1 MRAVGFTRVRVSKRG
16 RPSYA
21 TANGV
26 AHQVVPS
33 EWWSAGERRSTPPSF
48 RLDLDEAEKQMDPRD
63 RGERMDDAE
72 AKLMRTFLPVD
83 WDPARWKDTGL
94 PEWIETF
101 MQSGVII
108 EPVVEPP
115 MADHPFYHW
124 ESDTHLLMAIQEA
137 DRHLS
142 IGALKYIPD
151 DLVRHVSENA
161 IVHPWVVVK
170 QGAKW
175 RLCHDYSIGT
185 NRYVGAAPFVLPSP
199 WDVRSCVR
207 PGSFFAKY
215 DIRDGFFHVPIHP
228 DSWKRLVVRHPG
240 TGRLMWAPRLPFGYV
255 ASPFMFCALTEA
267 IANKLRKKAAGLG
280 IHFFVFVDD
289 FLVVGDTEE
298 LTMQGC
304 AMLEA
309 ELEDR
314 GISWAPHKH
323 RGPARCMEFLGLLL
337 ANLKDQQGISLTRKR
352 RDGLLSLIGEWER
365 WRATVGR
372 PGRRSKAAPRELAS
386 LLGKLVFASQVVWN
400 GRPFMQA
407 MLSSFAGHTVDW
419 VRGEVSF
426 KGGERKQ
433 GIELTDGFWE
443 DLRWWK
449 VHLQERYSVPWKTD
463 ELAVA
468 AITGTDASGWGTGQ
482 LAWVDGQRLESQLEF
497 THAERRRPI
506 NWRELLGIVR
516 IVEQFGSLLTGRA
529 VLIETDNMAAKGS
542 AAKRSSKAEDMQ
554 ELVRRLVS
562 ACELHHIRL
571 RLTHTPGEKLDRPDQ
586 TSRGDLVEEPRQ
598 RLTSAWFQRIER
610 AFGSFSSFLG
620 PERHHGVGAG
630 GGGAHDSEA
639 EHMWLHPTFATVGS
653 ALRLM
658 HERAA
663 ASARKGGGFRAM
675 ALIPDEAAAGWSSL
689 LKHSALVARL
699 AARSDTH
706 EQYRAGAWRPAAARR
721 DMRLIIYPRV
731 AGGVGPT
738 LPVMMAAEARWQSML
753 PPPLDG
759 EARPAGYEASADGE
773 HFVRTMFPGSF
784 VYIPGEGGARG
795 RSFRVAE
802 PMDVGELAGGEPEL
816 ELQPLLKNPTKKADD
831 GDTYD
836 LEKSI
841 KSLAFEPSN
850 VWVVDHLMTEVNPVE
865 LMRRRSGESGA
876 RCEARAAELTFRRY
890 RFDWRIAQREIVA
903 AKAALQADD
912 AWVLLDERMADV
924 NLYEPPAGTES
935 VASGGTSSRAPGG
948 EEDEVVADDREVLM
962 PERAPAVEERDELA
976 SVLEGLRLEATAAEA
991 AKSAGAPK
999 VAAAAEPMLQSAIA
1013 AGRVEPVTPRSTR
1026 TKVYAGMPCGGCG
1039 EAIRTGGFFLFG
1051 GVVHAR
1057 QACKQKFA
1065 RKIERAELFAKG
1077 RAVGAVPLSEQRESA
1092 VEAGVGAS
1100 LGAEASGGLLRPD
1113 RPIGRDR
1120 SIDRAGPSS
1129 MADNA
1134 QGGGEWRRVQAD
1146 ASLSAARKLSIRR
1159 CVDGECT
1166 AKCMYLKT
1174 PCTHCTRG
1182 LHVAECGQFGT
1193 ARAAV
1198 GRFKCFHCRAEE
1210 MAPCREPTEA
1220 RLSSAMD
1227 TMIIQLELGS
1237 EASAAA
1243 TADFNKLEQDFVIE
1257 KGLEG
1262 DEFLLPRHIK
1272 ETFLAFLTWCYRE
1285 AGRARS
1291 MKALWRHLGG
1301 VFQTWGL
1308 TDLTADWDVRRHQKK
1323 LDSQWSLDP
1332 DPTTSATERM
1342 AETLIM
1348 DVIPADRDG
1357 SELLMR
1363 RDQLQCIFE
1372 AYGGARVGESADGG
1386 QGHGFLCENL
1396 TWIEDKETGEGFMD
1410 LVVATSKTGHMRYTG
1425 VTRYPTKS
1433 NQIDVK
1439 EILFRYWWAMGADEL
1454 ATTKVG
1460 KLSVTKADRSV
1471 VRVSLL
1477 GMNAENDV
1485 GRLINVLHE
1494 SGSKSVDTYLKST
1507 CEYAKARAKAVGKA
1521 SMSKKFVNVAVGT
1534 KSSSELKELMSFLKA
1549 RGYGS
1554 DRVHLISAPVVC
1566 ATTGGARARPTLMPL
1581 SSSSLTGGVMKRWL
1595 IEAARSANGDVNDPD
1610 PDMNIQVCDIDKAK
1624 WGTHSLR
1631 RLADKRVKLK
1641 CEELNL
1647 PPSVV
1652 DAMLGWKE
1660 AARAHDMQ
1668 DHYDEKSLLQ
1678 RMERSG
1684 ITRVAGG

>member
-1 MRAVGFTRVRVSKRG
+1 MTR
-16 RPSYA
+16 
-21 TANGV
+21 
-26 AHQVVPS
+26 
-33 EWWSAGERRSTPPSF
+33 
-48 RLDLDEAEKQMDPRD
+48 
-63 RGERMDDAE
+63 
-72 AKLMRTFLPVD
+72 
-83 WDPARWKDTGL
+83 
-94 PEWIETF
+94 
-101 MQSGVII
+101 
-108 EPVVEPP
+108 
-115 MADHPFYHW
+115 
-124 ESDTHLLMAIQEA
+124 
-137 DRHLS
+137 
-142 IGALKYIPD
+142 
-151 DLVRHVSENA
+151 
-161 IVHPWVVVK
+161 
-170 QGAKW
+170 
-175 RLCHDYSIGT
+175 
-185 NRYVGAAPFVLPSP
+185 
-199 WDVRSCVR
+199 
-207 PGSFFAKY
+207 
-215 DIRDGFFHVPIHP
+215 
-228 DSWKRLVVRHPG
+228 
-240 TGRLMWAPRLPFGYV
+240 
-255 ASPFMFCALTEA
+255 
-267 IANKLRKKAAGLG
+267 
-280 IHFFVFVDD
+280 
-289 FLVVGDTEE
+289 
-298 LTMQGC
+298 QGC

-309 ELEDR
+309 ELDER

-337 ANLKDQQGISLTRKR
+337 ANLENQQGISLTRKR
-352 RDGLLSLIGEWER
+352 RNGLLSLIDEWER
-365 WRATVGR
+365 WRAKAGR

-426 KGGERKQ
+426 KGGERRQ

-516 IVEQFGSLLTGRA
+516 IVEQFGSLLKGRA
-529 VLIETDNMAAKGS
+529 VLTETDNMAAKGS
-542 AAKRSSKAEDMQ
+542 AAKRSSKTEDMQ
-554 ELVRRLVS
+554 ELVRRLVA
-562 ACELHHIRL
+562 ACELHQIRL
-571 RLTHTPGEKLDRPDQ
+571 RLTHTPGAKLDRPDQ

-598 RLTSAWFQRIER
+598 RLTSAWLQRIER

-620 PERHHGVGAG
+620 PERHHGGGAG
-630 GGGAHDSEA
+630 GGGAPQA
-639 EHMWLHPTFATVGS
+639 EVEHLWMHPTFATVGS

-663 ASARKGGGFRAM
+663 ASARKGGVFRAM
-675 ALIPDEAAAGWSSL
+675 ALIPDDAKAGWSSL

-721 DMRLIIYPRV
+721 DMVLIIYPRA

-738 LPVMMAAEARWQSML
+738 LPVMMAAEARWRSLL

-759 EARPAGYEASADGE
+759 EARPAGYEVSIDGE
-773 HFVRTMFPGSF
+773 QFVRTNMFPGSF

-816 ELQPLLKNPTKKADD
+816 ELEPLLKNPSKKADG

-836 LEKSI
+836 LKKSI
-841 KSLAFEPSN
+841 RSLAFEPSN

-865 LMRRRSGESGA
+865 LMRRRSGESTA
-876 RCEARAAELTFRRY
+876 RSEARAAELTFRRY
-890 RFDWRIAQREIVA
+890 RFDWRVAQREIVA

-912 AWVLLDERMADV
+912 NWVLLDERIADGS
-924 NLYEPPAGTES
+924 LYESPARTES
-935 VASGGTSSRAPGG
+935 VVSGGASSGALAV
-948 EEDEVVADDREVLM
+948 EVDDVVVDDREELTH
-962 PERAPAVEERDELA
+962 ERASAAEERDEL
-976 SVLEGLRLEATAAEA
+976 STVLEGLRLEATEAEA
-991 AKSAGAPK
+991 AKAAGALK
-999 VAAAAEPMLQSAIA
+999 AAAAVEPMPKSASV
-1013 AGRVEPVTPRSTR
+1013 AGQGEPVTPRSTR

-1039 EAIRTGGFFLFG
+1039 ETIRTGGFFLFG

-1065 RKIERAELFAKG
+1065 RKIERAELCTKG
-1077 RAVGAVPLSEQRESA
+1077 RSVGATPLSEQCESA
-1092 VEAGVGAS
+1092 VGACAETS
-1100 LGAEASGGLLRPD
+1100 PGAEASGGLMRPD

-1146 ASLSAARKLSIRR
+1146 ASLSAARKLSIKR

-1237 EASAAA
+1237 EASASA

-1291 MKALWRHLGG
+1291 MKAL
-1301 VFQTWGL
+1301 
-1308 TDLTADWDVRRHQKK
+1308 
-1323 LDSQWSLDP
+1323 
-1332 DPTTSATERM
+1332 
-1342 AETLIM
+1342 
-1348 DVIPADRDG
+1348 
-1357 SELLMR
+1357 
-1363 RDQLQCIFE
+1363 
-1372 AYGGARVGESADGG
+1372 
-1386 QGHGFLCENL
+1386 
-1396 TWIEDKETGEGFMD
+1396 
-1410 LVVATSKTGHMRYTG
+1410 
-1425 VTRYPTKS
+1425 
-1433 NQIDVK
+1433 
-1439 EILFRYWWAMGADEL
+1439 
-1454 ATTKVG
+1454 
-1460 KLSVTKADRSV
+1460 
-1471 VRVSLL
+1471 
-1477 GMNAENDV
+1477 
-1485 GRLINVLHE
+1485 
-1494 SGSKSVDTYLKST
+1494 
-1507 CEYAKARAKAVGKA
+1507 
-1521 SMSKKFVNVAVGT
+1521 
-1534 KSSSELKELMSFLKA
+1534 
-1549 RGYGS
+1549 
-1554 DRVHLISAPVVC
+1554 
-1566 ATTGGARARPTLMPL
+1566 
-1581 SSSSLTGGVMKRWL
+1581 
-1595 IEAARSANGDVNDPD
+1595 
-1610 PDMNIQVCDIDKAK
+1610 
-1624 WGTHSLR
+1624 
-1631 RLADKRVKLK
+1631 
-1641 CEELNL
+1641 
-1647 PPSVV
+1647 
-1652 DAMLGWKE
+1652 
-1660 AARAHDMQ
+1660 
-1668 DHYDEKSLLQ
+1668 
-1678 RMERSG
+1678 
-1684 ITRVAGG
+1684 